1 MWLVVVLWT
10 TTGGQES
17 GGGERLE
24 RSVGD
29 GESKLKAVYEE
40 ELLPVESTLHVE
52 VTLHAELVLL
62 HEGLLVDTIDGQGDA
77 QAKRLLSH
85 FDSPDLMR

>member
-1 MWLVVVLWT
+1 M
-10 TTGGQES
+10 GGQES

-29 GESKLKAVYEE
+29 GESKLAVVHEE
-40 ELLPVESTLHVE
+40 VLLPVDLTLHVE

-62 HEGLLVDTIDGQGDA
+62 DDGLVAEAIDGQGDA

-85 FDSPDLMR
+85 FVSPDRMR

>member
-1 MWLVVVLWT
+1 M
-10 TTGGQES
+10 GGQES

-29 GESKLKAVYEE
+29 GESKLAVVHEE
-40 ELLPVESTLHVE
+40 VLLPVELTLHVD
-52 VTLHAELVLL
+52 VTLHPELVLV
-62 HEGLLVDTIDGQGDA
+62 LVVEAIDGQGDA

-85 FDSPDLMR
+85 FVSPDLMR

>member
-1 MWLVVVLWT
+1 M
-10 TTGGQES
+10 S

-24 RSVGD
+24 RSAGD
-29 GESKLKAVYEE
+29 GESKLAVEE
-40 ELLPVESTLHVE
+40 VLLSVELMLHVE

-62 HEGLLVDTIDGQGDA
+62 DDGVVEEAIDGQGDA
-77 QAKRLLSH
+77 QVKRFLSH